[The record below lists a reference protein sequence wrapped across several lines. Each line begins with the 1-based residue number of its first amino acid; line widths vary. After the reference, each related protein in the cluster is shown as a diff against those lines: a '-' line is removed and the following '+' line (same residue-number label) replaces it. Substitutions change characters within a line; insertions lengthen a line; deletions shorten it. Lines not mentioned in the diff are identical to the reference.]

1 MAKVEAKE
9 LRAKS
14 VKELNDML
22 ISLQKEQFNIFMKKN
37 TGQLSQSHVL
47 SETRRNIARVKT
59 LISEKAG
66 L

>member
-14 VKELNDML
+14 AKELNDML

-37 TGQLSQSHVL
+37 TGQLSQHHVL